1 MSVTRPSRSSK
12 PTRSPIRIGW
22 VIAIST
28 PAIRL
33 EIVFWA
39 AKPMISPTTAV
50 EAKIPAASR
59 SSAVNWARTIAT
71 TTRKAARASSRRRIV
86 SRVLVERETCET
98 AGDMEANLVG
108 GGVAKPQRTFP
119 YANWGPWA
127 AILGVLAALAVG
139 LVLGVPALFV
149 GAQHGKIE
157 ALFPPSF
164 SSGASFDKGNATAL
178 ALDAAGNRLFA
189 DHEDEVRTFG
199 PLGQELKADAITGL
213 DDSHGLAFDPGRN
226 ILAVS
231 EKGPGT
237 VSLYATGSGAPRQM
251 QTIHLRS
258 LGGGGAFQ
266 PERLA
271 FAAGAAGGLYVINAG
286 EDQVLRLSAK
296 GGFENKVKALK
307 APGGE
312 SVNFDFGSDDND
324 LAVDN
329 AAGPGRG
336 DVFVMSG
343 KGEGTVWAYSPAGR
357 FLWELTPESGDE
369 FAALAVDG
377 NGNLWIAEPNGDTY
391 EYGRSP
397 GAHRAPAQTGGKID
411 AGNEVSAVEFAPA
424 GHVFV
429 ARELDNTLSALG
441 SILSQAA
448 TELGFLLV
456 PMALVSMRGANG
468 LKEILQRLGFRA
480 FKPSAF
486 GWMAVAFAIYL
497 AFTIFY
503 SLVIT
508 EPKQKDIAESFGP
521 TIVQILL
528 IVIAAPIAEETCFRG
543 MLFGGLREKLPR
555 LAAAL
560 ITGVIFGSLHA
571 LTGVSAVPP
580 LIVFGIVLALLYE
593 KTGSIIPGILLHM
606 INNAIAL
613 IGQ

>member
-1 MSVTRPSRSSK
+1 
-12 PTRSPIRIGW
+12 
-22 VIAIST
+22 
-28 PAIRL
+28 
-33 EIVFWA
+33 
-39 AKPMISPTTAV
+39 
-50 EAKIPAASR
+50 
-59 SSAVNWARTIAT
+59 
-71 TTRKAARASSRRRIV
+71 
-86 SRVLVERETCET
+86 LVERETCET

-157 ALFPPSF
+157 ALFPPTY

-189 DHEDEVRTFG
+189 DHEDEVRSFG

-213 DDSHGLAFDPGRN
+213 DDSHGLAFDPGRG

-237 VSLYATGSGAPRQM
+237 ISLYATGSGAPRQL
-251 QTIHLRS
+251 QAIQS
-258 LGGGGAFQ
+258 SAFGGSGKFE

-271 FAAGAAGGLYVINAG
+271 FAAGAAGGLYVIDAG
-286 EDQVLRLSAK
+286 TDQVLRLGAK
-296 GGFENKVKALK
+296 GGFHGPSKALA

-312 SVNFDFGSDDND
+312 SFDFGSDDND

-329 AAGPGRG
+329 AAGAGHG
-336 DVFVMSG
+336 DVFVLSG
-343 KGEGTVWAYSPAGR
+343 HGDGTVWAYSPAGR

-377 NGNLWIAEPNGDTY
+377 KGNLWIAEPNGDTY
-391 EYGRSP
+391 EYGRAAGGHGP
-397 GAHRAPAQTGGKID
+397 PAPSGGKID

-521 TIVQILL
+521 TVVQILL

-560 ITGVIFGSLHA
+560 ITGVIFGGLHA